1 MTWIVELEGLDLTL
15 YKIVP
20 MIEIQSHPENFMKFK
35 PYQNDEFILRRF
47 KIVNSIRFENNVFWI
62 L

>member
-20 MIEIQSHPENFMKFK
+20 MFEIQSHPENFMKFK
-35 PYQNDEFILRRF
+35 PYQNDEFIVGWF
-47 KIVNSIRFENNVFWI
+47 KIVNII
-62 L
+62 